1 MSPQLSAW
9 LPHVHSR
16 RFRQILIT
24 CLLACSVSAA
34 LLGSVMVM
42 RWRAEAAQRKDTG
55 VVLTQASQQLLRAFQ
70 SRRGTL
76 TLLRDAFDQAGN
88 LSAEA
93 QKALADSAVSHTRH
107 LLGVGLS
114 QSGQPLAWLRTP
126 ARTARE
132 ERARL
137 ARAVSQRTRTAR
149 SWRVPSTFTAT
160 IPPRRT
166 LLIMLEPLPNPRPS
180 HQMLVGIFEV
190 EPLLSDFFEL
200 TLQQPF
206 PVQLLE
212 GERVLY
218 QSAGWQRPTGDRR
231 PTVTEETVRLD
242 AVHWVLQMQ
251 PGTTQTARTLSWF
264 NALLLTFGG
273 VIIMAIGVI
282 IWLLAMRTR
291 LLQRAVSRRTAALR
305 RAMERLRQLAT
316 TDELTGLSNRRAFL
330 ERWQFE
336 YERAIRYG
344 RPLECLVIDVDGF
357 KSINDTA
364 GHPMG
369 DAVLKQVAQD
379 LQVSL
384 RQSDVLARFGG
395 DEFIVALPETSVAQ
409 ASLVAEKLRKLRLRG
424 PWERFP
430 GLGPVRL
437 SVGLSHLQPHL
448 TAEQVIQ
455 QADADMYA
463 SRREARKE
471 STDVVHASS

>member
-1 MSPQLSAW
+1 
-9 LPHVHSR
+9 
-16 RFRQILIT
+16 
-24 CLLACSVSAA
+24 
-34 LLGSVMVM
+34 
-42 RWRAEAAQRKDTG
+42 
-55 VVLTQASQQLLRAFQ
+55 
-70 SRRGTL
+70 
-76 TLLRDAFDQAGN
+76 
-88 LSAEA
+88 
-93 QKALADSAVSHTRH
+93 
-107 LLGVGLS
+107 
-114 QSGQPLAWLRTP
+114 
-126 ARTARE
+126 
-132 ERARL
+132 
-137 ARAVSQRTRTAR
+137 
-149 SWRVPSTFTAT
+149 
-160 IPPRRT
+160 
-166 LLIMLEPLPNPRPS
+166 
-180 HQMLVGIFEV
+180 
-190 EPLLSDFFEL
+190 
-200 TLQQPF
+200 
-206 PVQLLE
+206 
-212 GERVLY
+212 
-218 QSAGWQRPTGDRR
+218 
-231 PTVTEETVRLD
+231 
-242 AVHWVLQMQ
+242 MQ

-273 VIIMAIGVI
+273 LIIIAISVI

-305 RAMERLRQLAT
+305 RAMERLRGLAT

-336 YERAIRYG
+336 YERAVRYG

-369 DAVLKQVAQD
+369 DAVLTQVAQE
-379 LQVSL
+379 LQASL

-409 ASLVAEKLRKLRLRG
+409 AVLVAEKLRKLHLRG

-463 SRREARKE
+463 SRREARMG
-471 STDVVHASS
+471 SMAAVHAAP